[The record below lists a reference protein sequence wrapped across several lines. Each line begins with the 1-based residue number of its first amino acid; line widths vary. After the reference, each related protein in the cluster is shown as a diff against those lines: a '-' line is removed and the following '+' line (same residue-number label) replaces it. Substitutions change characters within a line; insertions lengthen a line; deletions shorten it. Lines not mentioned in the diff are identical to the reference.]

1 MGKMPHSMDNLTTR
15 AKRLRPLL
23 LRIAQGATQANEWDN
38 IILIVADG
46 GGATYYDPDN
56 TGFAAAIAAASSGD
70 VIYVPPAS
78 ISGNH
83 TIPAGVEIW
92 GAGQQETIFTGT
104 ITNNG
109 ICNNFKIN
117 GNLVQ
122 NSGSRAVLI
131 FVAVS
136 SGTGITQSAAAEIS
150 HCRVQVGTGATYG
163 IDISDGFLTNT
174 FVGTDGGGSNIG
186 VYSHGSTVDI
196 FHCRFAGA
204 AAGGLINESNYVNNC
219 VFEGTVDGD
228 GLRHTT
234 SDAAVIGNSR
244 CLTGG
249 GTGYGINLSDTGLV
263 LSDCNWDT
271 IDGIE
276 NITYGEGDRGSY
288 SVEDY
293 HAADIE
299 GAALLRHL
307 PSPVGED
314 DNDIAFVD
322 TNVWVIGSAAD
333 AGIGAGSD
341 EKVGVSANDSTP
353 GYLNGKLVAG
363 DNITLTEDN
372 DGGDE
377 TLTIDA
383 SGGAAASLDDYWEP
397 AVVAEGDDIFYD
409 ANGDIAMVWVT

>member
-1 MGKMPHSMDNLTTR
+1 MGDSRYKDNLTTL

-23 LRIAQGATQANEWDN
+23 LSIAEGAMNANEWDN

-46 GGATYYDPDN
+46 GGTSYYDPDA

-70 VIYVPPAS
+70 VIYVPPAT

-83 TIPAGVEIW
+83 TVPSGVAVYGESKN
-92 GAGQQETIFTGT
+92 TIFSGT

-109 ICNNFKIN
+109 LCYGFLVTGNVIN
-117 GNLVQ
+117 TGILNRV
-122 NSGSRAVLI
+122 
-131 FVAVS
+131 FVEHTTGA
-136 SGTGITQSAAAEIS
+136 GITQSAAATIFNCE
-150 HCRVQVGTGATYG
+150 VTTGASATYG
-163 IDISDGFLTNT
+163 IDISGGYLSSTYVGFI
-174 FVGTDGGGSNIG
+174 GGANIG
-186 VYSHGSTVDI
+186 VYCHGADVEIS
-196 FHCRFAGA
+196 HCRFGGG
-204 AAGGLINESNYVNNC
+204 AAGGLVNQGQFIDNC
-219 VFEGTVDGD
+219 LFGGRDNGD
-228 GLRHTT
+228 GLQHTT
-234 SDAAVIGNSR
+234 SGTAVLSNCKFR
-244 CLTGG
+244 WT
-249 GTGYGINLSDTGLV
+249 GTGSGVGADIDDTGLT
-263 LSDCNWDT
+263 LIDCAWDT
-271 IDGIE
+271 IDGIA
-276 NITYGEGDRGSY
+276 NITYGTGDRGSY

-314 DNDIAFVD
+314 DNDIAYVD

-333 AGIGAGSD
+333 AGISGDD

-363 DNITLTEDN
+363 TNITLTEGS

-383 SGGAAASLDDYWEP
+383 AAAAADPTDAYWEP
-397 AVVAEGDDIFYD
+397 AVD
-409 ANGDIAMVWVT
+409 AD